1 MSKKSS
7 EKSKSTDGGTTAGN
21 ETLAVTYEQLKTLV
35 NDVVEKD
42 FGPQI
47 MKSTKDT
54 VKAAS
59 VQSAE
64 NQLTNLAKLKKKLE
78 KKRANDNIVLKKTG
92 HQDQFAHNTA
102 VLETIEDTLEFMEE
116 TDVDGM
122 KEALNKGKRLLETR
136 IQHIR
141 IADTYGWLTVNEFKA
156 SDLTSGDVEEKR
168 LKRAIKNAEQV
179 KERIYKKPRIE
190 EPDGEYSKAIKS
202 RTEQRSRMDEV
213 VCYSCKRVGHYVSHC
228 PFFESSSPLA
238 HSIKLMSSPTATK
251 SSSSNSNSKSSRDGK

>member
-64 NQLTNLAKLKKKLE
+64 NQSTNLAKLKKKLE

-122 KEALNKGKRLLETR
+122 KEALNK
-136 IQHIR
+136 
-141 IADTYGWLTVNEFKA
+141 ASFFFPFMLTNLVTTFA
-156 SDLTSGDVEEKR
+156 RFITS
-168 LKRAIKNAEQV
+168 
-179 KERIYKKPRIE
+179 
-190 EPDGEYSKAIKS
+190 
-202 RTEQRSRMDEV
+202 RSTLHV
-213 VCYSCKRVGHYVSHC
+213 VCFMCQCLCANTSFASMSLYKR
-228 PFFESSSPLA
+228 
-238 HSIKLMSSPTATK
+238 I
-251 SSSSNSNSKSSRDGK
+251 

>member
-122 KEALNKGKRLLETR
+122 KEALNKDHDPQNLKEKLATILKIKLKSDSKFFNHWEFNFKFIFFATILCTTHNFFLFYLSCYCRQIPNKVAIIVIYCLF
-136 IQHIR
+136 IR
-141 IADTYGWLTVNEFKA
+141 GRRNSREAKFPAI
-156 SDLTSGDVEEKR
+156 EK
-168 LKRAIKNAEQV
+168 
-179 KERIYKKPRIE
+179 
-190 EPDGEYSKAIKS
+190 SWKS
-202 RTEQRSRMDEV
+202 RF
-213 VCYSCKRVGHYVSHC
+213 SCIFAR
-228 PFFESSSPLA
+228 
-238 HSIKLMSSPTATK
+238 
-251 SSSSNSNSKSSRDGK
+251 